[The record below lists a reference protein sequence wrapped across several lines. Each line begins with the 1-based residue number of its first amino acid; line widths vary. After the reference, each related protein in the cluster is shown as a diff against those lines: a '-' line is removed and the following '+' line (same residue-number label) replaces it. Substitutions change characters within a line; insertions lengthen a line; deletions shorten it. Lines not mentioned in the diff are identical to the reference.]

1 MFLSQTV
8 AHWVNALARKPAKT
22 AAGHGNIPRGP
33 PVVAGRPLR
42 KDANEMSISM
52 ESSRSS
58 AAGGNNISTTIT
70 SYGSSHASE
79 DLLNTSRDRMNI
91 SSNNPFTSSGSF
103 NFNSSSF
110 SGASASFN
118 SSGGAANNP
127 TARAIHAASN
137 TTAASRYRMAYGI
150 GDAAPEE
157 RDEYE
162 EDEFEEEVETYE
174 HDGHHGYDYKHQ
186 EEKKDSRSY
195 SSSNGRSYK

>member
-1 MFLSQTV
+1 M
-8 AHWVNALARKPAKT
+8 AHWVNALARKPTKT
-22 AAGHGNIPRGP
+22 AVGHGNIPRGP

-70 SYGSSHASE
+70 SQSTHSE

-162 EDEFEEEVETYE
+162 EDDFEEEVETYE
-174 HDGHHGYDYKHQ
+174 HDGHHGHHGYDYKHQ
-186 EEKKDSRSY
+186 EEKKDSRGH
-195 SSSNGRSYK
+195 SSTTGRSYK

>member
-1 MFLSQTV
+1 M
-8 AHWVNALARKPAKT
+8 NALARKPTKT
-22 AAGHGNIPRGP
+22 STGHGNIPRGP

-58 AAGGNNISTTIT
+58 AAAGGIHAT
-70 SYGSSHASE
+70 SSQHSS
-79 DLLNTSRDRMNI
+79 DDLNTSRDRMNI
-91 SSNNPFTSSGSF
+91 SNNPFTSSGSF

-118 SSGGAANNP
+118 SSGGVASSNP
-127 TARAIHAASN
+127 TVRAIHAAST
-137 TTAASRYRMAYGI
+137 TTAASRYRMAYNI

-162 EDEFEEEVETYE
+162 EDDFEEEVETYE
-174 HDGHHGYDYKHQ
+174 HDSHHSYDYKRRDE

-195 SSSNGRSYK
+195 SSGGARSYK

>member
-1 MFLSQTV
+1 MYLFQIV
-8 AHWVNALARKPAKT
+8 AHWVNALARKAKPA
-22 AAGHGNIPRGP
+22 AASHGHGGVPRAP
-33 PVVAGRPLR
+33 PIIAGRPGR

-58 AAGGNNISTTIT
+58 AASAANAAAAIN
-70 SYGSSHASE
+70 ASAYS
-79 DLLNTSRDRMNI
+79 DDLNTSRDRMQL

-118 SSGGAANNP
+118 NSSGGVASSNP

-137 TTAASRYRMAYGI
+137 STAASRYRMAYDS
-150 GDAAPEE
+150 GDVPLVE

-162 EDEFEEEVETYE
+162 EDEFEEEVEE
-174 HDGHHGYDYKHQ
+174 FDHHSYDYKQ
-186 EEKKDSRSY
+186 EEKKESRS
-195 SSSNGRSYK
+195 SSGSNYNNGGRSYK